1 GRVSLCCDEYMQGDR
16 EVSKTR
22 GPSSCNN
29 ITQKH
34 NMLMT
39 RSQLSGSNSHD
50 DTSHFTI

>member
-1 GRVSLCCDEYMQGDR
+1 MGGFRYVVTNTCR
-16 EVSKTR
+16 EIEISKTR